1 MNPPRL
7 LAAGESAL
15 SVEFVGPSGGRLES
29 GEQIDPEL
37 RARVRALDLR
47 LATELFP
54 GLLERLPS
62 YRSLLVTFD
71 PLVVSRAALCERL
84 LELAER
90 DTDTKAPPAPLRRVP
105 TVYDGEDL
113 EDVARACRLRPE
125 DVVRLHSGTEY
136 TVQMLGFSPGFA
148 YLGSLPEALAVPRR
162 ATPRTRVPA
171 GSVAIAGRQTGI
183 YPRPTPGGW
192 SLIGRSA
199 LTLFDPALDPPTFF
213 APGDRVRF
221 VPVSTLEENCLA
233 PVPTLSM
240 DDAVLEVL
248 DGGVL
253 TTVQD
258 LGRTGFQRLG
268 VPVAGALDGAA
279 LRAANAL
286 VGNEPGAAA
295 LECTLV
301 GPRLRLMRTALLA
314 LAGADLGAVLERSD
328 LGPWEVPP
336 GTSFL
341 ARSGSVLSFE
351 SRRSGGRA
359 YLAVA
364 GGLDVPLVLGSRAT
378 DLKSA
383 LGGYGGRALGQG
395 DVLRTLESP
404 VRRAALVW
412 PREQPREA
420 AVIEVRVLLGPQDDF
435 FAPEAIARF
444 LSSEYVLSTS
454 SDRAGCRL
462 EGPLVAHRGPG
473 EIVSDGNVLGSIQV
487 PPDGHP
493 IVLLADRGST
503 GGYPRIAT
511 VIAADVD
518 RVGQLLPGD
527 RLRFR
532 AVSLEVA
539 IQALAERRAEDSMA
553 FRALESR

>member
-7 LAAGESAL
+7 LAVGESAL
-15 SVEFVGPSGGRLES
+15 SVEFVGPSGRRLEF
-29 GEQIDPEL
+29 GELIAPEL
-37 RARVRALDLR
+37 NARVRALDLR
-47 LATELFP
+47 LAADPIP
-54 GLLERLPS
+54 GLIESIPS
-62 YRSLLVTFD
+62 YRSLLVSFD
-71 PLVVSRAALCERL
+71 PRVVSRGLLCERL
-84 LELAER
+84 LELAAREAGA
-90 DTDTKAPPAPLRRVP
+90 DATPAPTRQVP

-113 EDVARACRLRPE
+113 EDVARTCGLGPE

-148 YLGSLPEALAVPRR
+148 YLGQLPEAIAVPRR

-199 LTLFDPALDPPTFF
+199 VTLFDPALDPPTFL

-221 VPVSTLEENCLA
+221 VPASTLAEERQVSAAAPSLA
-233 PVPTLSM
+233 
-240 DDAVLEVL
+240 DAVLEVL
-248 DGGVL
+248 DAGVL

-258 LGRTGFQRLG
+258 LGRPGFQRLG

-286 VGNEPGAAA
+286 AGNAPGAAA

-314 LAGADLGAVLERSD
+314 LAGADLRAVLERSD
-328 LGPWEVPP
+328 LGRWEVPS

-341 ARSGSVLSFE
+341 ARAGSVLSFE
-351 SRRSGGRA
+351 GRRSGGRA

-383 LGGYGGRALGQG
+383 LGGYCGRALRPG
-395 DVLRTLESP
+395 DILATLERP
-404 VRRAALVW
+404 ARRAVLAW
-412 PREQPREA
+412 PREQAQETGA
-420 AVIEVRVLLGPQDDF
+420 AEVRVLLGPQDDF
-435 FAPEAIARF
+435 FTPEAIQTF
-444 LSSEYVLSTS
+444 LSSEYALSTS

-462 EGPLVAHRGPG
+462 EGPLVAHRGRG

-511 VIAADVD
+511 VIAADAD
-518 RVGQLLPGD
+518 RLGQRLPGD

-532 AVSLEVA
+532 AVGLEAA
-539 IQALAERRAEDSMA
+539 IQALAERRAEESQA
-553 FRALESR
+553 YRALEGR